1 MINKITLHI
10 TLLLIVIFWVAPIIG
25 LLLTSLRDTKHAN
38 ETGFWR
44 SITTNEIGYSLKT
57 KGQEHIQIIDG
68 KYIITG
74 NLFNERN
81 AADIIIA
88 EKNGE
93 PPPFAITGTITA
105 FGAGAANPRQ
115 ATPGG
120 NITVREG
127 TLTVMPNG
135 NYQWAFNQPYSKDG
149 KTIGVIVNHPPTL
162 GMRNYLR
169 AFTDNKI
176 PRAIVNSF
184 IVTIPAT
191 IIPITI
197 AAFAAYAFSWMRF
210 PGRDLLFIAVVAMMV
225 VPLQLA
231 FIPVLS
237 MYAQLAEWATA
248 LNIAL
253 GKCQGADCQVNAK
266 TFAGLWAAHTAFGLP
281 LAIYLLRNYIVGLP
295 RELIESARVDGA
307 SHLQIFTKMVVPLSV
322 PALASFG
329 IFQFLWV
336 WNDLLVALILGPSD
350 DLVLPIVIQKQI
362 GTFKSELERL
372 NASAFISMIV
382 PLIVFLSLQKYFV
395 RGLLAGSVKGG

>member
-1 MINKITLHI
+1 MIKKIGLNI
-10 TLLLIVIFWVAPIIG
+10 SLLLILIFWVAPILG
-25 LLLTSLRDTKHAN
+25 LLLTSLRDSKHAN

-44 SITTNEIGYSLKT
+44 SLTTNEIGYSFKT
-57 KGQEHIQIIDG
+57 RGADDISEQNG
-68 KYIITG
+68 RYIISG

-81 AADIIIA
+81 AADA
-88 EKNGE
+88 ELARKNNE
-93 PPPFAITGTITA
+93 PPPFLIKGAVTA
-105 FGAGAANPRQ
+105 FGSGAAKPRE
-115 ATPGG
+115 AAPGES
-120 NITVREG
+120 ILVRGGE
-127 TLTVMPNG
+127 LSVSENG
-135 NYQWAFNQPYSKDG
+135 DYQWVFAEPYSKGG
-149 KTIGVIVNHPPTL
+149 KTIGVIVDHPPAL
-162 GMRNYLR
+162 GPRNYIR
-169 AFTDNKI
+169 AFSDSKI
-176 PRAIVNSF
+176 PDAVVNSF

-191 IIPITI
+191 VIPITI

-210 PGRDLLFIAVVAMMV
+210 PGRDLLFVIVTAMMV

-237 MYAQLAEWATA
+237 MYARLAEWATA
-248 LNIAL
+248 LNVSL
-253 GKCQGADCQVNAK
+253 GCQGEDCAVNAK

-295 RELIESARVDGA
+295 HELIESARVDGA
-307 SHLQIFTKMVVPLSV
+307 SHLKIFTKIVVPLSV

-336 WNDLLVALILGPSD
+336 WNDLLVALILGPSN